1 MKNYY
6 GLWLGTGGVYAKQ
19 CYENGSIGV
28 DFGFN
33 ENLSEYLSGSQIEFN
48 KYFMPLWLEG
58 NDKPN
63 KIAAGLACATVWKV
77 INNLK
82 EGDIVI
88 CPDGDNACFIGEITG
103 KYVFEPDKPIAQRRY
118 VKWSIDK
125 IEKSMLSNELKKSIY
140 SFQTLKDI
148 SKYASEIESLHRIPN
163 ESLEIETES
172 SSLYFGL
179 EKHLEEFLIEH
190 WDKTELGK
198 NYEIYRQ
205 NNEIKG
211 QQFPCDTGYID
222 ILAIS
227 KDQKELLVVELKR
240 GRSSD
245 RVVGQILRYMGYV
258 KTELATTEQSVK
270 GVIIALEDDLRIKRA
285 LSVTNNIEF
294 YRYEITFK
302 LTKN

>member
-1 MKNYY
+1 
-6 GLWLGTGGVYAKQ
+6 LWLDQ
-19 CYENGSIGV
+19 
-28 DFGFN
+28 N
-33 ENLSEYLSGSQIEFN
+33 ENSS
-48 KYFMPLWLEG
+48 
-58 NDKPN
+58 
-63 KIAAGLACATVWKV
+63 KIAAGLACATVWKL
-77 INNLK
+77 INVMK
-82 EGDIVI
+82 EGDIVV
-88 CPDGDNACFIGEITG
+88 CPDGKNSCFIGEISG
-103 KYVFEPDKPIAQRRY
+103 GYVFDIENHMPQRRL
-118 VKWSIDK
+118 VKWSENKIDK
-125 IEKSMLSNELKKSIY
+125 SLLSNDLKKSIY

-148 SKYASEIESLHRIPN
+148 NKYAAEIESLHKTPN
-163 ESLEIETES
+163 ESLESETEKS
-172 SSLYFGL
+172 YLYFGL

-190 WDKTELGK
+190 WNKTELGK
-198 NYEIYRQ
+198 HYEIYRQ

-227 KDQKELLVVELKR
+227 KDQKELLVVELKK

-258 KTELATTEQSVK
+258 KTELATAEQNVK

-302 LTKN
+302 LTKD